1 MPDRSDI
8 SPLSITDGKISKEAR
23 IGHSKLATA
32 AEGQIL
38 VAQSNGKFAPKTL
51 TGDVTIAADGSTTSS
66 ATSGGSTAV
75 KGDKGDKGDKGV
87 RGLKGDTGVQ
97 GATGTDAT
105 VTATSV
111 DNALHGADTT
121 TFGFVKRD
129 ANNSHTID
137 TSTYSTTGHNHDGS
151 YYTETEAD
159 ALHAAI
165 ISGYSSQIST
175 VALDLVIGL
184 AGKSATGHTHSQY
197 STFDI
202 DDSSALTTDVW
213 SASKIIS
220 YLSSTYATLANGF
233 SSHKYT
239 AAIQWERTLAISET
253 GWAQGSGSGAWQA
266 NQTHA
271 SLAQTSTTGSGTG
284 ALFNVGVDASGVTTF
299 IWVSGGGGYAVDDTL
314 TFTDP
319 GSTSQTCVV
328 TVTTV
333 FTPTGIGFSGTTGSM
348 VCNLNHGLGTEYIT
362 MSVRGNDDVIED
374 LGHTS
379 IVTVID
385 ANNVKLEYGATD
397 YPAVGEDKFIT
408 IIG

>member
-8 SPLSITDGKISKEAR
+8 SPFSITDGKISKAAR
-23 IGHSKLATA
+23 IGHSKLATG

-38 VAQSNGKFAPKTL
+38 IAQSDGKFAPKTL
-51 TGDVTIAADGSTTSS
+51 TGDVTLAAGGSTTSN
-66 ATSGGSTAV
+66 ATVASNGTAAV
-75 KGDKGDKGDKGV
+75 KGDKGDKGV

-97 GATGTDAT
+97 GATGTDAS

-129 ANNSHTID
+129 ADNSHTID
-137 TSTYSTTGHNHDGS
+137 TATYSTTGHNHDDI

-159 ALHAAI
+159 ALHTAI

-202 DDSSALTTDVW
+202 DDSSILTTDVW

-220 YLSSTYATLANGF
+220 YLVTFYATLANGF
-233 SSHKYT
+233 SNHKYT
-239 AAIQWERTLAISET
+239 AAIQWERTLAISST

-266 NQTHA
+266 NQSYA
-271 SLAQTSTTGSGTG
+271 SLAQTSTTGSGAG
-284 ALFNVGVDASGVTTF
+284 ALFNVAVDTSGVTTF
-299 IWVSGGGGYAVDDTL
+299 TWVSGGGGYAVDDTL

-319 GSTSQTCVV
+319 GSTSETCVV
-328 TVTTV
+328 TVTAV
-333 FTPTGIGFSGTTGSM
+333 VTPTGISFSGSSGSM
-348 VCNLNHGLGTEYIT
+348 VCTLNHGLGTKYVFIAVRDKDDASEDIGYVAIT
-362 MSVRGNDDVIED
+362 
-374 LGHTS
+374 
-379 IVTVID
+379 TVID
-385 ANNVKLEYGATD
+385 ANNVKLEYSASD
-397 YPAVGEDKFIT
+397 YPDVDEDKFVT